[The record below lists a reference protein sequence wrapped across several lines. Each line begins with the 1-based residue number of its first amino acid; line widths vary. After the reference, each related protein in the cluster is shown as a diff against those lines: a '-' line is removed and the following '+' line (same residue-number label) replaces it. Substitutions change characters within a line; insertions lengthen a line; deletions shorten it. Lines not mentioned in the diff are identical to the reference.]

1 MTATPRRLDAEIV
14 LDAHAELGE
23 GPAWEAA
30 NRKLVW
36 VDIKASHVHRFD
48 PATGEDQTLD
58 VGQHVGAAV
67 PRADGGLLLALRDG
81 FARFAGGAV
90 SSIAQVEADR
100 PENRMNDGKCD
111 PRGRFWAGTMAD
123 DERPGVGTL
132 YRLDERGVTPM
143 VTGVTISN
151 GLAWSAD
158 ERTMYYIDTPTGGV
172 DAFDYD
178 PDTGS
183 ISDRR
188 RVVTIPE
195 GNGTPDGMTL
205 DDEGCLWVALW
216 GGWGVHRYLPDGS
229 LDTVVPLPV
238 KQVTS
243 CAFGGEGRDELYITS
258 AAIGLSPEERAAQPH
273 AGALFRCRPGVAG
286 PLPTLAAI

>member
-30 NRKLVW
+30 NRKLIW
-36 VDIKASHVHRFD
+36 VDIKASRVHRFD

-67 PRADGGLLLALRDG
+67 PRAAGGLLLALRDG
-81 FARFAGGAV
+81 FARFAGGSV
-90 SSIAQVEADR
+90 SSIAKVEAER

-123 DERPGVGTL
+123 DERAGAGTL
-132 YRLDERGVTPM
+132 YRLDEGGVTPM

-178 PDTGS
+178 ADSGS
-183 ISDRR
+183 ISGRR
-188 RVVTIPE
+188 RVVTLPE

-205 DDEGCLWVALW
+205 DDDGCLWVALW
-216 GGWGVHRYLPDGS
+216 GGWGVHRYLPDGT
-229 LDTVVPLPV
+229 LDMVIPLPV

-243 CAFGGEGRDELYITS
+243 CAFGGEGADELYITS
-258 AAIGLSPEERAAQPH
+258 AAIGLSAEERDAQPH
-273 AGALFRCRPGVAG
+273 AGALFRCRPGVTG
-286 PLPTLAAI
+286 PFPTLAAL